1 MQDMQQSLQ
10 QEATQTKKHLSDDA
24 ADSIAAVVLIALLVS
39 GVVYWLQSM
48 P

>member
-1 MQDMQQSLQ
+1 MS
-10 QEATQTKKHLSDDA
+10 KKIKLSDDA
-24 ADSIAAVVLIALLVS
+24 VDSIAAVVLIALLVT